1 MYRLLIVDDEE
12 LEREGMA
19 EFIPWEEYGIQLAD
33 TAWNGV
39 EGLEK
44 IKKYR
49 PDIVITDIKMPVMD
63 GIELIRR
70 AKHLYPDIVFIVLSG
85 YGEYEYTSQAMEEGV
100 RHYILKP
107 CDEEKI
113 AGILEKVKQSIAEQ
127 ARQKEQMAQ
136 YSSTIRTLLPRAK
149 EQVFYNLL
157 MGREQIQADYRLF
170 MEELDKELPICIL
183 SIQMERE
190 IDYIVQF
197 ALHNILGE
205 LFGQDSL
212 ILETAFANEMVFLI
226 RAQDAAKIQS
236 VIRRMGMELERLADR
251 TMRAAL
257 SAVGSLEEIRALYLQ
272 TVELFLMGSSGDKEN
287 LLTYEVFRESKSEI
301 GSLID
306 YAALCKA
313 KDLEEILME
322 LYLASCKMKIMG
334 FSDEKKCGMY
344 RWIRKVFSNGEA
356 VLSVDDKNNGEVSEW
371 ELLRDTAWFVAGQ
384 NRQGEDRTEEEK
396 RLDKIIETVFEHLS
410 DKEMNIR
417 YLAREVLFMNED
429 YFGRLFQRYKNMK
442 FSAYLLQV
450 RIEMAARI
458 MKYHPDIRVAD
469 VAEMVGFP
477 GDGQYFSK
485 VFRKATGMTPS
496 QYRETE
502 GECKSVFFK

>member
-19 EFIPWEEYGIQLAD
+19 EFIPWEEYDIELVG

-44 IKKYR
+44 IKKFQ

-63 GIELIRR
+63 GIELIRK
-70 AKHLYPDIVFIVLSG
+70 AKWLYPDIAFIVLSG

-113 AGILEKVKQSIAEQ
+113 VKIMEKVKQSITEQ
-127 ARQKEQMAQ
+127 SKQREQMAHN
-136 YSSTIRTLLPRAK
+136 SNAILTLLPRAK

-170 MEELDKELPICIL
+170 MEELDRKSAICIL
-183 SIQMERE
+183 SIQMEKE

-197 ALHNILGE
+197 VLHNILEE

-212 ILETAFANEMVFLI
+212 ILETAFSNEMVFLI
-226 RAQDAAKIQS
+226 HAQDAEKIQTA
-236 VIRRMGMELERLADR
+236 IKRMRIELERLAGR

-257 SAVGSLEEIRALYLQ
+257 SAAGTLEEIRALYLQ
-272 TVELFLMGSSGDKEN
+272 TVELFLMGGGDDKGD
-287 LLTYEVFRESKSEI
+287 LLTYEVFRESKSEF

-313 KDLEEILME
+313 KSLEEILKE
-322 LYLASCKMKIMG
+322 LYLASCQMKILDY
-334 FSDEKKCGMY
+334 SDEKKCSVY
-344 RWIRKVFSNGEA
+344 QWIQKVFGNGE
-356 VLSVDDKNNGEVSEW
+356 SVSHEGDKKNGATTEW
-371 ELLRDTAWFVAGQ
+371 ELLRDTAWFLAGQ
-384 NRQGEDRTEEEK
+384 SRQGEGQTEEER

-410 DKEMNIR
+410 DTEMSIR

-429 YFGRLFQRYKNMK
+429 YFGRLFQRFKNMK
-442 FSAYLLQV
+442 FSAYVLQI

-469 VAEMVGFP
+469 VAGMVGFP

-496 QYRETE
+496 QYRERE
-502 GECKSVFFK
+502 GNM